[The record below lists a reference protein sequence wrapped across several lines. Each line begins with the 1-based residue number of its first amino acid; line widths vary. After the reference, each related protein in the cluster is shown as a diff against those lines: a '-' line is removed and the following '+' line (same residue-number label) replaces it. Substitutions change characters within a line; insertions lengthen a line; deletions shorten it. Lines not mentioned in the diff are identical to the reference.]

1 MRPAFSRSVAELS
14 LISNLMLDF
23 MCDTHGSLLQD
34 FNQIWLLP
42 QQLEQ
47 YEAAVSDKSSPLAH
61 CQGFIEWTVK
71 PVCCLTFVN
80 TSHERKTE
88 ENFYEMFIF
97 TYILVVGLYTERK
110 M

>member
-23 MCDTHGSLLQD
+23 MCDTHGNLLQD

-47 YEAAVSDKSSPLAH
+47 YEGAISDKSSPLAH
-61 CQGFIEWTVK
+61 CQGFIEWTV
-71 PVCCLTFVN
+71 
-80 TSHERKTE
+80 
-88 ENFYEMFIF
+88 
-97 TYILVVGLYTERK
+97 
-110 M
+110 